1 MSISLT
7 GLPFSIAVAGVGKDR
22 QLFCIVCI
30 GRRVVNIDDIR
41 KILIIGAGTMGQQI
55 AFQCAISGYE
65 AVLYDV
71 EPAIFETGMKRIT
84 KLAGSFRKS
93 GRLTPAEAEAA
104 LKRIHCSSHAADA
117 AKDADFISESVPEDP
132 ALKARVFSQFHL
144 LCPAHA
150 IFTTNTS
157 TLIPSMLSEATG
169 RPDRFAALHFHDI
182 RVTNIV
188 DIMPHAGTSAETL
201 ELIQAFAVRIGQ
213 VAILLKKE
221 NYGYVFNAMLTEVFK
236 AAQTLAA
243 GGVAGVEDIDRAW
256 MGIMHTPV
264 GPFGMM
270 DGIGLDTVW
279 KVTDYW
285 AKKLKDPQTLANAA
299 FMKGYVDDGRLG
311 TKCGRG
317 FYQYPGPA
325 YAAPQ
330 FLTGSNESAVASES
344 KKQRKDG

>member
-1 MSISLT
+1 M
-7 GLPFSIAVAGVGKDR
+7 AVK
-22 QLFCIVCI
+22 
-30 GRRVVNIDDIR
+30 IDDIR

-65 AVLYDV
+65 VVLYDV
-71 EPAIFETGMKRIT
+71 EPAIFETGLKRIA
-84 KLAGSFRKS
+84 KLAGSFVNS
-93 GRLTPAEAEAA
+93 GKLTPEEAEAA
-104 LKRIHCSSHAADA
+104 LKRIRCSIHPEDA
-117 AKDADFISESVPEDP
+117 AKDVDFVSESVPEDP
-132 ALKARVFSQFHL
+132 GLKARVFSQFNQ

-157 TLIPSMLSEATG
+157 TLIPSMFAEATG
-169 RPDRFAALHFHDI
+169 RPDRFAAFHFHDI

-188 DIMPHAGTSAETL
+188 DIMPHSGTSAETL
-201 ELIQAFAVRIGQ
+201 ALIQSFAARIGQ
-213 VAILLKKE
+213 VAILLNKE

-270 DGIGLDTVW
+270 DSIGLDTVW

-285 AKKLKDPQTLANAA
+285 ARKLKDPQTLANAA
-299 FMKGYVDDGRLG
+299 FMKDYVDAGRLG
-311 TKCGRG
+311 TKCGQG
-317 FYQYPGPA
+317 FYRYPGPA

-330 FLTGSNESAVASES
+330 FLTGSTESGIASDSE
-344 KKQRKDG
+344 KQAI

>member
-1 MSISLT
+1 M
-7 GLPFSIAVAGVGKDR
+7 K
-22 QLFCIVCI
+22 
-30 GRRVVNIDDIR
+30 IDDIR
-41 KILIIGAGTMGQQI
+41 NILIIGAGTMGQQI
-55 AFQCAISGYE
+55 AFQCAVSGYSV
-65 AVLYDV
+65 VLFDV
-71 EPAIFETGMKRIT
+71 DSAILENSVKRIG
-84 KLAGSFRKS
+84 KLAGSFRNS
-93 GRLTPAEAEAA
+93 GRLTPDETEAA
-104 LKRIHCSSHAADA
+104 LKRIHCSSHPKDA
-117 AKDADFISESVPEDP
+117 AKDADFVSESVPEDP
-132 ALKARVFSQFHL
+132 ALKARVFSQFNR
-144 LCPAHA
+144 LCPVHT

-157 TLIPSMLSEATG
+157 TLIPSMFAEATG
-169 RPDRFAALHFHDI
+169 RPDRFAAFHFHDI

-188 DIMPHAGTSAETL
+188 DIMPHSGTSAETL
-201 ELIQAFAVRIGQ
+201 ALIQAFAARIGQ

-270 DGIGLDTVW
+270 DSIGLDTVW

-299 FMKGYVDDGRLG
+299 FMKGYVDEGRLG
-311 TKCGRG
+311 TKCGQG

-325 YAAPQ
+325 YSVPH
-330 FLTGSNESAVASES
+330 FLTGNTESGIASDS
-344 KKQRKDG
+344 KKQAA

>member
-1 MSISLT
+1 VTFSLT
-7 GLPFSIAVAGVGKDR
+7 GLPFSIADAGFRKGR
-22 QLFCIVCI
+22 FFC
-30 GRRVVNIDDIR
+30 RRRRAVHIDDIR

-71 EPAIFETGMKRIT
+71 NPEVLETCMKRIT
-84 KLAGSFRKS
+84 KLAGSFRNS
-93 GRLTPAEAEAA
+93 GRLSPEEAEAA
-104 LKRIHCSSHAADA
+104 LKRICCSSRAEDA
-117 AKDADFISESVPEDP
+117 AKDADIVSESVPEDP

-157 TLIPSMLSEATG
+157 TLIPSMFSEATG
-169 RPDRFAALHFHDI
+169 RPDKFAALHFHDI
-182 RVTNIV
+182 RVTSIV

-201 ELIQAFAVRIGQ
+201 ALIQAFASRIGQ

-243 GGVAGVEDIDRAW
+243 RGVAEVEDIDRAW

-270 DGIGLDTVW
+270 DSIGLDTVW

-285 AKKLKDPQTLANAA
+285 AGKLKDPQALANAA
-299 FMKGYVDDGRLG
+299 FMKGYVDAGRLG
-311 TKCGRG
+311 AKCGRG
-317 FYQYPGPA
+317 FYRYPGPA
-325 YAAPQ
+325 FAAPQ
-330 FLTGSNESAVASES
+330 FLDGSTASAAASES
-344 KKQRKDG
+344 KKQGYDG